1 MTSVL
6 VDRKHIWWKPT
17 SPSKSWKL
25 ESGTHDVD
33 PKGHSADVN
42 LLLVLVW

>member
-1 MTSVL
+1 VTSVL

-17 SPSKSWKL
+17 SPYKSWKL
-25 ESGTHDVD
+25 QSGTHDVD
-33 PKGHSADVN
+33 PKGPDVN